1 MNYSV
6 DTDLLIKYFSGL
18 ASPEEAVR
26 IDEWRKEDPDHETS
40 FTEFAAAWGADRKY
54 ESPETELLWQ
64 QFVAKNIPEQ
74 IPVKRKSKVLKWLP
88 YAAILI
94 LILGVGLWQ
103 TGKNSK
109 AESRIFAYSQEN
121 HQFEIKKG
129 AIVSL
134 EPGALL
140 KEEFSE
146 GPDTAFTLQGGALFD
161 FNNLFPGFRLNLP
174 SGICLR
180 DIGTKFRVEGDAG
193 SARITVYK
201 GQIAAWYRTDTV
213 LIGKNEVLIYNKASG
228 FNIKDL
234 SGNFDYKDYTLK
246 QVCDSVGNYF
256 NTDLQIAEGILA
268 ERMLTLKGEDLSL
281 QQVLEIITET
291 LDIKYEAS
299 AKDTIIFK
307 SN

>member
-26 IDEWRKEDPDHETS
+26 IDEWRKEHPDHETCFAE
-40 FTEFAAAWGADRKY
+40 FTASWGADRSYK
-54 ESPETELLWQ
+54 SPEVDQLWQ
-64 QFVAKNIPEQ
+64 QFVARNNPEQ

-109 AESRIFAYSQEN
+109 VESRTFAYSPAN
-121 HQFEIKKG
+121 YQFEIKKG

-134 EPGALL
+134 DPGALL
-140 KEEFSE
+140 KEAVSE
-146 GPDTAFTLQGGALFD
+146 GADTPFILQGSALFD
-161 FNNLFPGFRLNLP
+161 FNHSFPGFRLNLP

-180 DIGTKFRVEGDAG
+180 DIGTKFRVEGDAE

-201 GQIAAWYRTDTV
+201 GEIAAWYRNDTMLV
-213 LIGKNEVLIYNKASG
+213 GKNKVLNYNKASG
-228 FNIKDL
+228 FTITDL
-234 SGNFDYKDYTLK
+234 TGNFDYKDYTLK

-256 NTDLQIAEGILA
+256 NTDLQIAEGTLTG
-268 ERMLTLKGEDLSL
+268 RMLTLKGEDLNL
-281 QQVLEIITET
+281 DQVLEIITET
-291 LDIKYEAS
+291 LDIKYEAF

>member
-18 ASPEEAVR
+18 ASPEEALR
-26 IDEWRKEDPDHETS
+26 IDEWRKEHPDHKTW
-40 FTEFAAAWGADRKY
+40 FGEFAAAWTADRSY
-54 ESPETELLWQ
+54 ESPEIDLLWQ
-64 QFVAKNIPEQ
+64 QFATQNTLKQ

-94 LILGVGLWQ
+94 LLLGVGLWQ
-103 TGKNSK
+103 TGKNNK
-109 AESRIFAYSQEN
+109 AESRIFAYSPAN

-129 AIVSL
+129 AVVSL
-134 EPGALL
+134 EPGAIL
-140 KEEFSE
+140 KEAVSE
-146 GPDTAFTLQGGALFD
+146 GADTPFTLQGSALFD
-161 FNNLFPGFRLNLP
+161 FDHLFPGFRLNLP

-201 GQIAAWYRTDTV
+201 GQVAAWYRTDTV
-213 LIGKNEVLIYNKASG
+213 LVGKNEVLIYNKASG
-228 FNIKDL
+228 FSITDL
-234 SGNFDYKDYTLK
+234 TGNFDYKDYTLK

-256 NTDLQIAEGILA
+256 NTDLQVTEGGLA
-268 ERMLTLKGEDLSL
+268 GRMLTLKGEDLSL
-281 QQVLEIITET
+281 DQVLEIITET
-291 LDIKYEAS
+291 LDIKYES
-299 AKDTIIFK
+299 FAKDTIIFK